1 MFAAREFGSIIA
13 AESIVIGGIIVMVS
27 AAAAA
32 AAAAAES
39 AAVSLLSETVQAAS
53 AGRISKKSDCEM
65 RFIPWFQLES
75 RRLWA
80 RGVQAGRI
88 LAARR
93 ELLQDLLMTSNPGTP
108 ETILRD
114 ALRFLLVRDLRSL
127 YSQVAA
133 YPDDGPLWLTTP
145 GISNSAGNLVL
156 HIVGNLRHFFG
167 ATLGSTGY
175 VRNRASE
182 FESRDLSREDLCRQI
197 EATIE
202 ELETTLQ
209 NLDPERLGQPY
220 PIPIADRQVR
230 TGEFLAHLAV
240 HLTYHLGQVDYHRR
254 ILTANPSAVENVAVK
269 ELPLAR

>member
-1 MFAAREFGSIIA
+1 
-13 AESIVIGGIIVMVS
+13 
-27 AAAAA
+27 
-32 AAAAAES
+32 
-39 AAVSLLSETVQAAS
+39 
-53 AGRISKKSDCEM
+53 
-65 RFIPWFQLES
+65 
-75 RRLWA
+75 
-80 RGVQAGRI
+80 
-88 LAARR
+88 
-93 ELLQDLLMTSNPGTP
+93 MTSNPGTP
-108 ETILRD
+108 ETMILRD

-127 YSQVAA
+127 ASQVAA
-133 YPDDGPLWLTTP
+133 YPDDGSVWLTTP

-175 VRNRASE
+175 VRNRESE
-182 FESRDLSREDLCRQI
+182 FESRDLSREDLRRQI

-209 NLDPERLGQPY
+209 NLDPERLGQAY

-254 ILTANPSAVENVAVK
+254 ILTANPSAVENVTVK